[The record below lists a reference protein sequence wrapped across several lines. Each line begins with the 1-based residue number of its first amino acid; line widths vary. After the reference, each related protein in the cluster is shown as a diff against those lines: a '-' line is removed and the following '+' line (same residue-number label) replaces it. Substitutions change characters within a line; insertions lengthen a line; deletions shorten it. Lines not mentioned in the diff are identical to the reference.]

1 MPMTH
6 LEPLSEINLTKNI
19 NLTEKRNSLDINLL
33 NTEHTQSLFPFLS
46 F

>member
-1 MPMTH
+1 MTH

-33 NTEHTQSLFPFLS
+33 NTEHTQSLAPFPS
-46 F
+46 C